1 MFETTSDWKAAPEC
15 EQLDLF
21 SIPFL
26 RGNLRD
32 IDLDVVQQDCR
43 DLVSKAKERYPD
55 DNSKNY
61 TTYFDE
67 DLRQEMVKLPW
78 YKEFSEQIKDT
89 YIQFINTC
97 YGQDVGGLR
106 RSDLHLF
113 AWISV
118 YNKPHHHT
126 SHNHINSYMSGTWYV
141 KTDEES
147 QPIKFENPNRAM
159 AHALNLPVNEWGH
172 QYYPDVK
179 LVGGANFHDEIEF
192 YPKQNQFLLWPSMLI
207 HSVPFLQDSPADYER
222 IAISFNLHHPVGV
235 PNQNE
240 AGDELDYR
248 FLSPAPT
255 EEIEPHIPEPELPS
269 AVDDAAEV
277 MSKPKGVLF

>member
-1 MFETTSDWKAAPEC
+1 MATSDWKAASEC

-32 IDLDVVQQDCR
+32 MDLDVVQQDCR

-55 DNSKNY
+55 ENDKNY

-97 YGQDVGGLR
+97 YGQDVGGLK

-113 AWISV
+113 AWVSV
-118 YNKPHHHT
+118 YNKPHQHS
-126 SHNHINSYMSGTWYV
+126 SHNHINAYMSGTWYV
-141 KTDEES
+141 KCDDES

-159 AHALNLPVNEWGH
+159 AHALNLPVMEWGH
-172 QYYPDVK
+172 PDIPNSK
-179 LVGGANFHDEIEF
+179 LVGSANFHDEVEF
-192 YPKQNQFLLWPSMLI
+192 EPQQNQFLLWPSMLM
-207 HSVPFLQDSPADYER
+207 HSVPLLQDAPADYER
-222 IAISFNLHHPVGV
+222 IAISFNLHHPIGV

-240 AGDELDYR
+240 AGDDLDYG
-248 FLSPAPT
+248 FLGPK
-255 EEIEPHIPEPELPS
+255 EEIEPHIPELPS